1 MLFTF
6 YKYHG
11 AGNDFIVLNNLD
23 NSFSKILNTKIIQ
36 KLCERHFGIGADGL
50 IVLENDTEYDFYM
63 KYYNADG
70 KESTMCGNGG
80 RCIVSF
86 AYGLGIVKEKV
97 KFNAIDFIHNAI
109 IHSAEYISLQM
120 IDVEQIMQFDDDL
133 VLNTGSPH
141 YIKFVKNI
149 NDLDVFKYGR
159 EIRNKKEFSPDG
171 INVNFVEPAE
181 NFIKIRT
188 YERGVEAE
196 TNACGTGSVAAVIA
210 YLKNKEDGDYN
221 LNVLTKKEELNVKF
235 TKSKNQFKNIFLSG
249 AVKFV
254 YKGQYNLS

>member
-1 MLFTF
+1 MQFTF

-11 AGNDFIVLNNLD
+11 AGNDFILLNNLD
-23 NSFSKILNTKIIQ
+23 NGFSEILNTKIIQ

-50 IVLENDTEYDFYM
+50 ILLENDPEYDFYM

-86 AYGLGIVKEKV
+86 ANYLGIVKKKI
-97 KFNAIDFIHNAI
+97 KFNAIDFTHNAI
-109 IHSAEYISLQM
+109 LHNSEYISLQM
-120 IDVEQIMQFDDDL
+120 IDVGKIMQFDDAI

-141 YIKFVKNI
+141 YVQFVKNI
-149 NDLDVFKYGR
+149 DDIDVIKYGR

-171 INVNFVEPAE
+171 INVNFVEPTE
-181 NFIKIRT
+181 KLIKIRT
-188 YERGVEAE
+188 YERGVEDE

-210 YLKNKEDGDYN
+210 HLRNKEDGNYS

-235 TKSKNQFKNIFLSG
+235 TKNKDQYSDIFLSG
-249 AVKFV
+249 PVKFV
-254 YKGQYNLS
+254 YKGQYHLT